1 MRSMIFAAL
10 VAATTISVASAE
22 DLSTQAP
29 PPSPPASRSP
39 TTVTGDKLPGISP
52 QQEAAIRYHPCTQA
66 VGWANGRLR
75 CNNRY

>member
-29 PPSPPASRSP
+29 SPSPSP

-52 QQEAAIRYHPCTQA
+52 QQEAAIRYHPCTMA
-66 VGWANGRLR
+66 MGWVNGRLR